1 MIRVTYSEGPI
12 AYSHRSVPVQ
22 KEIISSP
29 PPHEM
34 GPATEKSKHPELDM
48 ERVHQVRNELS
59 EVRGNEKHWERATRG
74 TPTEHIHSGGLVDH
88 GRAAGPGGYE
98 ILSA

>member
-1 MIRVTYSEGPI
+1 MHIHTDESQFRK
-12 AYSHRSVPVQ
+12 RSFP
-22 KEIISSP
+22 P

-59 EVRGNEKHWERATRG
+59 EVRGNEKRWERATRG
-74 TPTEHIHSGGLVDH
+74 TPTGHNHEAHPQHGLNRPWEGSGSGW
-88 GRAAGPGGYE
+88 
-98 ILSA
+98 I